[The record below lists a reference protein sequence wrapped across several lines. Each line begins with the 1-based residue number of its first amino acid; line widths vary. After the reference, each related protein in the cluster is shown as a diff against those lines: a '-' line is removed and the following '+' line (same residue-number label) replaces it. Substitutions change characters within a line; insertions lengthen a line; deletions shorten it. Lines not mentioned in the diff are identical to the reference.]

1 MTKRIYSA
9 LGIAAFML
17 VTAAAL
23 RYAQGLDVISA
34 EAARRANHTVI
45 GLVLA
50 VFGNFMPKDIARSR
64 MSACASWR
72 LQSPL
77 RVGGWLFTLAGLV
90 YAGFSAFAP
99 IAIADTVAISV
110 VAAATLVTA
119 GYCGW
124 IALHSR

>member
-50 VFGNFMPKDIARSR
+50 LFGNLMPKDIARSR

-90 YAGFSAFAP
+90 YAGFSALAP

-110 VAAATLVTA
+110 VAAATLITV
-119 GYCGW
+119 G
-124 IALHSR
+124 